1 MLWPFYHHHRPESF
15 PAKKNMIFKTI
26 LNHLLLFW
34 IYKYLVFIYY
44 FSILVDR
51 FLVLTSDNGIT
62 VFGWMPIMAE
72 STICQNVNIS
82 RMKTDIQQ
90 AVLLLMW
97 LCWNK
102 SQVLLSKE
110 DFPRNELPALP
121 KVPETQRSGM
131 PLNAEA
137 LCPVEV
143 FNGSNE
149 ERLFYSFTY
158 LPPYWKTTWADQRK
172 LN

>member
-1 MLWPFYHHHRPESF
+1 
-15 PAKKNMIFKTI
+15 MIFKTI

-44 FSILVDR
+44 FSLLVDR

-62 VFGWMPIMAE
+62 VFGECPSWQKALF
-72 STICQNVNIS
+72 V
-82 RMKTDIQQ
+82 RMLTLVGWNTDIQQ